1 MTLIVAVFGATG
13 FVGSS
18 VVNALRGH
26 EVRPISAPRLR
37 SDARSLAAALSAA
50 AENTGLLEKLTSELK
65 GVEVVINAAGDP
77 DASSLDADRLYGANA
92 VVPGVL
98 LRAAKAAGVKRFV
111 HVSSAVVQNDK
122 PMLDSS
128 ESMRPFSAYSGS
140 KVLGEEV
147 VRELADGSIE
157 VVRYRPPSVHA
168 PGRRVTQRI
177 ARIARSPLASVAS
190 PGDQPS
196 PQALLPN
203 VADAVAFL
211 AVSTQAPPAV
221 VHHPSEDVTVSRL
234 MEDLGGGRRPTRI
247 PRPLA
252 RLVVFAAR
260 LLGRLHHP
268 TAANA
273 RRVEILWLG
282 QAQDRSWLQESG
294 WEPVV
299 SRDGWQELV
308 KKEEA

>member
-1 MTLIVAVFGATG
+1 MVVAVFGATG
-13 FVGSS
+13 FVGRA
-18 VVNALRGH
+18 VVSALRGL
-26 EVRPISAPRLR
+26 EVRPIGAPRLR
-37 SDARSLAAALSAA
+37 SDARSLTAALSASSVD
-50 AENTGLLEKLTSELK
+50 THLLEQLTSELQ
-65 GVEVVINAAGDP
+65 GVDVVINAAGDP
-77 DASSLDADRLYGANA
+77 DASSLDGDRLYGANA

-98 LRAAKAAGVKRFV
+98 LRAARAAGVERFV

-122 PMLDSS
+122 AVLDSS
-128 ESMRPFSAYSGS
+128 ECMRPFSAYSGS

-147 VRELADGSIE
+147 VRELADGGIE

-177 ARIARSPLASVAS
+177 ARIARTPLGSVAS

-211 AVSTQAPPAV
+211 AVSPLTPPTV
-221 VHHPSEDVTVSRL
+221 VHHPSEDVTVTSL

-252 RLVVFAAR
+252 RLVVLAAR

-282 QAQDRSWLQESG
+282 QAQDRSWLQEAG
-294 WEPVV
+294 WQPVV
-299 SRDGWQELV
+299 SRDGWRELV
-308 KKEEA
+308 KEEA